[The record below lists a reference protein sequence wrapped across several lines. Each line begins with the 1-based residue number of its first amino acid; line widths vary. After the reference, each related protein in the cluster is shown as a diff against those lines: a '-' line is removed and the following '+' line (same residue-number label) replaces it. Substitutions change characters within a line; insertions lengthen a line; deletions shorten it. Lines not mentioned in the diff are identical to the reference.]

1 VAATDVEGT
10 HATNSP
16 ATAAASAIRVGFI
29 RRSLAPYFR
38 VTTVV
43 LSTYFR
49 TLPFDLLTF
58 WYALKVSLTPHLQV
72 SLPRRRAITAGLLLG
87 MSLGA
92 LEATVVS
99 TAMPTVI
106 ATLGGL
112 SHYSWVFSAY
122 LLTSTASVP
131 IWGRLSD
138 LYGRRRMYL
147 LGVAIF
153 LIGSVMSGAATSMFT
168 LIAARAIQG
177 LGAGAIIPMSMTIV
191 GELYTLAE
199 RARTQA
205 LFSGIWGVA
214 SIAGPLVG
222 GYITDALSWRWVFY
236 LNVPFG
242 FCCMAVIALAY
253 PATRTTRQVQVDW
266 LGAALLFSGISTL
279 LIAIGGDGG
288 STVAWLAA
296 TVVLLG
302 GFVLAQRRAVEPI
315 LPLSLVRL
323 PVISRTIVV
332 VFLVGIAMFGAI
344 AFIPLFVQSVQGGTA
359 TQAGQVLTPLFLGWV
374 VMSIVAARVTVR
386 LGYRVSAITGSI
398 LMTTGFLGL
407 SLLDSHSPR
416 TLLLA
421 SCTILGAGMGMQ
433 MLSLLLAVQHAVDR
447 SQLGLATSLN
457 QFSRSIG
464 AALGVSAM
472 GAILARGLAGTTLPG
487 GAEAALVSGAI
498 ALSGPLRDQFAAAL
512 HRVFVAGTVVSG
524 AGLVATMFLPLVHFS
539 HGVPAAA
546 GEQMIEAEM
555 TNLQPEDE
563 PIAMNE

>member
-1 VAATDVEGT
+1 M
-10 HATNSP
+10 
-16 ATAAASAIRVGFI
+16 
-29 RRSLAPYFR
+29 SLI
-38 VTTVV
+38 
-43 LSTYFR
+43 
-49 TLPFDLLTF
+49 
-58 WYALKVSLTPHLQV
+58 PHLQV

-112 SHYSWVFSAY
+112 AHYSWVFSAY

-168 LIAARAIQG
+168 LIVARAIQG
-177 LGAGAIIPMSMTIV
+177 LGAGAIIPLSMTIV
-191 GELYTLAE
+191 GELYTLGE

-205 LFSGIWGVA
+205 LFSGVWGVA

-253 PATRTTRQVQVDW
+253 PATRTIRQVQVDW

-279 LIAIGGDGG
+279 LIAIGGDAG
-288 STVAWLAA
+288 SSAAWLVA

-302 GFVLAQRRAVEPI
+302 GFALAQQRAAEPI

-323 PVISRTIVV
+323 PVISRTLVV

-359 TQAGQVLTPLFLGWV
+359 TQAGQAVTPLFLGWV
-374 VMSIVAARVTVR
+374 VMSIVGARMTVR
-386 LGYRVSAITGSI
+386 LGYRVSAVAGSI
-398 LMTTGFLGL
+398 LMTAGFIGL

-416 TLLLA
+416 TLLIA
-421 SCTILGAGMGMQ
+421 SCTMLGAGMGTQ

-472 GAILARGLAGTTLPG
+472 GAILARGLVGMALPG
-487 GAEAALVSGAI
+487 GAESALASGAI
-498 ALSGPLRDQFAAAL
+498 ALTGPMRDQFAAAL
-512 HRVFVAGTVVSG
+512 HRVFVAGSLVSG
-524 AGLVATMFLPLVHFS
+524 AGLLATLFLPPVHFS
-539 HGVPAAA
+539 QGVPSSA

-555 TNLQPEDE
+555 TNLQPDDE
-563 PIAMNE
+563 PIAINE